1 MDVVYARCCGVDVH
15 KESIAVCV
23 LIREPG
29 QPEQKLK
36 AHFSTVTAELLRCA
50 DWLAS
55 LGVTHVGMESTGV
68 YWKPIWNLWEGLFQ
82 LMLANAAHLKRVPG
96 RKTDDTDCEWIAQ
109 LLQHGLLP
117 SSFVPGSELRD
128 LRELTRYRSQLV
140 GDHGRVVNRIQKV
153 LEDANIKLASVASD
167 VVGKSGRL
175 MLEAMITGQTDA
187 AQLAGLARGLLRRKK
202 AKLELAL
209 EGRLRPSHRYLLQQ
223 YWEQLQF
230 LEQQLASVEQQIDTQ
245 MPGFREAATL
255 LDTIPGIDGVAAW
268 GIIGEIGADMRQFPS
283 AQHLASWA
291 GLCPGNHQSAG
302 KRLSGKTRKGSRWL
316 RQKMCQAAWAAS
328 RTKNSYLSVLF
339 HRLAARRGRRRA
351 IVAVAHTLLV
361 ICYHLLQRGCT
372 YQDLGADYFL
382 RANADNLRKY
392 HIKRLQQLGFEV
404 HLTSPAAA

>member
-1 MDVVYARCCGVDVH
+1 MDVLYARCCGVDVH

-29 QPEQKLK
+29 QKEQKLK

-117 SSFVPGSELRD
+117 TSFVPGSELRD

-167 VVGKSGRL
+167 VVGKSGRGCVG
-175 MLEAMITGQTDA
+175 ANT
-187 AQLAGLARGLLRRKK
+187 RGL
-202 AKLELAL
+202 
-209 EGRLRPSHRYLLQQ
+209 
-223 YWEQLQF
+223 
-230 LEQQLASVEQQIDTQ
+230 
-245 MPGFREAATL
+245 
-255 LDTIPGIDGVAAW
+255 
-268 GIIGEIGADMRQFPS
+268 
-283 AQHLASWA
+283 
-291 GLCPGNHQSAG
+291 
-302 KRLSGKTRKGSRWL
+302 
-316 RQKMCQAAWAAS
+316 
-328 RTKNSYLSVLF
+328 
-339 HRLAARRGRRRA
+339 RRG
-351 IVAVAHTLLV
+351 
-361 ICYHLLQRGCT
+361 
-372 YQDLGADYFL
+372 
-382 RANADNLRKY
+382 
-392 HIKRLQQLGFEV
+392 
-404 HLTSPAAA
+404 